1 MIKGFSLKATLAL
14 VVVAA
19 LMSMVFFAG
28 QASAR
33 PSFARAAQP
42 SGQSIVDI
50 ALADKNE
57 FTVLVA
63 AAQRAGLVELLSGNR
78 QLTVFAPTDEAFVK
92 FLDVSSTDEAIAAI
106 EEEDQEF
113 LAGILAY
120 HVINGRRN
128 SNSVLAA
135 PSYRTLSGQQL
146 TRGELRPAKLDI
158 SARNGVVHVVNEV
171 LVPPQLRQ

>member
-1 MIKGFSLKATLAL
+1 MIKSFSLKATLAL
-14 VVVAA
+14 AVIAA

-33 PSFARAAQP
+33 PSFAAAAQP
-42 SGQSIVDI
+42 SGDSIVDI
-50 ALADKNE
+50 AVGGD

-63 AAQRAGLVELLSGNR
+63 AAQQAGLVELLSGNR

-146 TRGELRPAKLDI
+146 TRGELSPVELDI

>member
-1 MIKGFSLKATLAL
+1 MIRGFSLKATLAL
-14 VVVAA
+14 AFVAA

-33 PSFARAAQP
+33 PSFARTAQP
-42 SGQSIVDI
+42 SSSSIVDI

-78 QLTVFAPTDEAFVK
+78 QLTVFAPTDEAFVE
-92 FLDVSSTDEAIAAI
+92 FLNVSSTDEAIAAI
-106 EEEDQEF
+106 EEADQEF
-113 LAGILAY
+113 VAGILAY
-120 HVINGRRN
+120 HVINGRRT

-135 PSYRTLSGQQL
+135 PSYNTLSGQQL
-146 TRGELRPAKLDI
+146 TRGELNPGALDI
-158 SARNGVVHVVNEV
+158 SARNGIVHIVNEV
-171 LVPPQLRQ
+171 LVPPQLR